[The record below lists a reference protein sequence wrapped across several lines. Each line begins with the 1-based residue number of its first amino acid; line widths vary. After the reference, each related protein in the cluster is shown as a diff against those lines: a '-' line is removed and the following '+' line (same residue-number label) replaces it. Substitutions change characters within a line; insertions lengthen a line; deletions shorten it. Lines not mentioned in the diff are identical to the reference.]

1 MSPRVLR
8 SNTAEVKILLR
19 SETIEVKILSRSI
32 QFRSKFSTEI
42 KIFLKPVLH
51 RGQNRNAVI
60 DQSMQIIQFGTTS
73 PKRKICILL
82 LFVADFGFS

>member
-60 DQSMQIIQFGTTS
+60 DQSKQNANYSICDH
-73 PKRKICILL
+73 KYKEEKI
-82 LFVADFGFS
+82 